1 MVQEWNLQIRS
12 EACIKKI
19 PQEFHVFFTSQCY
32 LILIS
37 TVTTSLHAF
46 SFFFLFFVLGIF
58 FLLNLWR

>member
-46 SFFFLFFVLGIF
+46 SFFFLFLS
-58 FLLNLWR
+58 